1 MSVEDAVEA
10 LTVNPGYNE
19 AEREMDA
26 YYRFHAIRRLLRYFQ
41 PLYTHI
47 DIEQRISCSIRQGY
61 LGRNPI
67 YSRNERYLGKT
78 TTLGFTIIGMSGGGK
93 MTGVERVLSLYPQYI
108 THTRYE
114 DQPFYLKQI
123 T

>member
-1 MSVEDAVEA
+1 MEA

-78 TTLGFTIIGMSGGGK
+78 TALGFTIIGMSGGRENDRSGK
-93 MTGVERVLSLYPQYI
+93 GAVAVSAMHHAYAV
-108 THTRYE
+108 
-114 DQPFYLKQI
+114 
-123 T
+123 